1 MFDPSKD
8 DALARV
14 GKHVQYG
21 AYGAYNFNFIS
32 DIHNKEVVMTLVRPV
47 LHKDD
52 ATLIYSQD
60 VISGMALTNSI
71 DAQNVGGSDGHIA
84 NRT

>member
-32 DIHNKEVVMTLVRPV
+32 DIHKEVVMTLVCPV

-60 VISGMALTNSI
+60 VISGMALTNS
-71 DAQNVGGSDGHIA
+71 
-84 NRT
+84 RCTECRRK

>member
-32 DIHNKEVVMTLVRPV
+32 DKHKEVVMTLVRPV

-52 ATLIYSQD
+52 VTLIYSQD
-60 VISGMALTNSI
+60 VISGMALTNS
-71 DAQNVGGSDGHIA
+71 
-84 NRT
+84 RCTECRRK